1 MVEKNHHRKKI
12 LAIGSDSEIAK
23 NLLKT
28 ICSHNEHLTTVSR
41 NKNSSFLNK
50 DHFCV
55 DLSDI
60 NQVINL
66 SKKIEKVTFD
76 IFLYFPGNF
85 TPKEITN
92 VETEQIIEQ
101 FNVNLI
107 SAICLT
113 KSVIKNMEFQ
123 KSGMLIYI
131 GSSSAYSGFK
141 KTSIYCSSKH
151 GLLGFSRSIADEYRE
166 KGIKVACLSPGS
178 VDTKMSVPLHEDQD
192 VSTFIKPWE
201 ISKLLQNIIYET
213 PKTMWQEE
221 IILKRCSYQ

>member
-1 MVEKNHHRKKI
+1 MFTN
-12 LAIGSDSEIAK
+12 D
-23 NLLKT
+23 
-28 ICSHNEHLTTVSR
+28 HLTTVSR

-66 SKKIEKVTFD
+66 SKKIEKVIFD

-131 GSSSAYSGFK
+131 GSSSLILVSK
-141 KTSIYCSSKH
+141 KHQFIVLQNMVS
-151 GLLGFSRSIADEYRE
+151 LGFSRSIADEYRE

-178 VDTKMSVPLHEDQD
+178 VDSKM
-192 VSTFIKPWE
+192 
-201 ISKLLQNIIYET
+201 
-213 PKTMWQEE
+213 
-221 IILKRCSYQ
+221 R